1 MRPLKIKISAFGPYA
16 GVTQI
21 DMEKLGT
28 NGLYLITGDTGA
40 GKTTIFDAICFALY
54 GEPSGANRENSM
66 LRSKYADADTP
77 TEVELVFENRGKI
90 YTVKRNPE
98 YMRPSKRG
106 DGETK
111 QTANAELKMPDG
123 EVITKDKYVTETVR
137 NIIGVDRNQ
146 FAQIAMIAQGD
157 FLKLLLAKTEDRQK
171 IFREIF
177 KTAYYQKLQDRLKQE
192 SGKLGDEFELARK
205 SIEQYIKGIV
215 CDSESEYYELVM
227 SAKNNGMPVEEV
239 EELIAN
245 ILIRDEQ
252 TEAHLEEQSAQ
263 MEEKLGILNAAKS
276 RFDDYVKLENSY
288 NANVDTFNKRQD
300 SKTALEA
307 KLNEAKAKELQIK
320 EKSALVVEIKAQYSE
335 YENCDAAVMAL
346 QKSKSALE
354 KAEKSAEDCTKKEE
368 TVKATIEDIQSR
380 LKDVQN
386 AGEKR
391 EKLKAEKQNAQI
403 ARDKNLDII
412 KDIKNLEKLA
422 SDYAT
427 AQKNY
432 LSASVTAEEKQS
444 IYQQINKAFLDEQAG
459 VLAQNL
465 QDGTPCPVCGS
476 LNHPSKAQLSADAP
490 TEVQVKAAKDEAEK
504 ALSVMTEKSNTAN
517 TIKGR
522 MDADR
527 ETLCAKI
534 PQEFAGLEDAQ
545 LLIKLNEQN
554 DLLGQKISEYDN
566 AIKAEE
572 KAAAIKNELEEKL
585 PQAQNQLETV
595 KGLKAEA
602 EKTAATEKANAV
614 QYENQIKALKEKLKY
629 ESVSDAQKAVKML
642 EAEISDEQQF
652 IENAQKAL
660 DEEKQAISQLE
671 GVISQQKEQ
680 LVNKPEGDIVA
691 ISGEIAD
698 ILTRKNTVAQQLK
711 AVHARIVQNKQTKEN
726 ISARSAQLLEIEQ
739 KWTWVKA
746 LSNTANGNVPKKEK
760 IMLETYIQTTYFD
773 RIINKA
779 NRRFMI
785 MTNGQYDLVRRD
797 TASNMRSQSGLELD
811 VIDHYNGTR
820 RSVKTL
826 SGGESFKA
834 SLSLALGLSDEIQS
848 SAGGIKLD
856 TMFVDEGFGSLD
868 GESLQQ
874 AMAAL
879 TSLADG
885 NRLVG
890 IISHVAELK
899 EKIDNQIVVTKEKS
913 GGSKVTVVV
922 G

>member
-16 GVTQI
+16 GVTEI

-66 LRSKYADADTP
+66 LRSKYADVDTP
-77 TEVELVFENRGKI
+77 TEVELVFENRGKV

-111 QTANAELKMPDG
+111 QTANAELTMPDG
-123 EVITKDKYVTETVR
+123 EIITKDKYVTEAVR

-205 SIEQYIKGIV
+205 SIEQYIKGVV
-215 CDSESEYYELVM
+215 CDAESEYYESVM

-263 MEEKLGILNAAKS
+263 LEDKLGILNTTKS
-276 RFDDYVKLENSY
+276 RFDDYVKLESGY

-300 SKTALEA
+300 NKTALEE
-307 KLNEAKAKELQIK
+307 KLNEAKAKEPQIK

-335 YENCDAAVMAL
+335 YENCDAAVLAL

-391 EKLKAEKQNAQI
+391 EKLKAEKQNAEI

-412 KDIKNLEKLA
+412 KDVKNLEKLA

-427 AQKNY
+427 AQKSY
-432 LSASVTAEEKQS
+432 LSASATAEEKQS
-444 IYQQINKAFLDEQAG
+444 TYQQLNKAFLDEQAG

-465 QDGTPCPVCGS
+465 QDGIPCPVCGS
-476 LNHPSKAQLSADAP
+476 LQHPSKAQLSADAP
-490 TEVQVKAAKDEAEK
+490 TEAQVKAAKDEAEK
-504 ALSVMTEKSNTAN
+504 AVAYMTEKSNTAN

-522 MDADR
+522 LDADR

-534 PQEFAGLEDAQ
+534 PQEFAGLEDVQ

-554 DLLGQKISEYDN
+554 ELLGQRISEYDN

-572 KAAAIKNELEEKL
+572 KAAALKNELEEKL
-585 PQAQNQLETV
+585 PQAQKQLETI

-629 ESVSDAQKAVKML
+629 ESVSDAQKAVKKL
-642 EAEISDEQQF
+642 EAEISAEQQL

-698 ILTRKNTVAQQLK
+698 TLTRKNTVAQQLK

-874 AMAAL
+874 AMSAL

-913 GGSKVTVVV
+913 GGSKVYVVV

>member
-1 MRPLKIKISAFGPYA
+1 
-16 GVTQI
+16 
-21 DMEKLGT
+21 
-28 NGLYLITGDTGA
+28 
-40 GKTTIFDAICFALY
+40 
-54 GEPSGANRENSM
+54 M
-66 LRSKYADADTP
+66 LRSKYADVDTP
-77 TEVELVFENRGKI
+77 TEVELVFENRGKV

-111 QTANAELKMPDG
+111 QTANAELTMPDG
-123 EVITKDKYVTETVR
+123 EIITKDKYVTEAVR

-192 SGKLGDEFELARK
+192 SSKLGDEFELARK
-205 SIEQYIKGIV
+205 SIEQYIKGVV
-215 CDSESEYYELVM
+215 CDAESEYYESVM

-263 MEEKLGILNAAKS
+263 LEDKLGILNTTKS
-276 RFDDYVKLENSY
+276 RFDDYVKLESGY

-300 SKTALEA
+300 NKTALEE
-307 KLNEAKAKELQIK
+307 KLNEAKAKEPQIK

-335 YENCDAAVMAL
+335 YENCDSAVLAL

-354 KAEKSAEDCTKKEE
+354 KAERFAEDCTKKEE
-368 TVKATIEDIQSR
+368 TVKDTIEDISNR

-391 EKLKAEKQNAQI
+391 EKLKAEKQNAEI

-412 KDIKNLEKLA
+412 KDVKNLEKLA

-427 AQKNY
+427 AQKSY
-432 LSASVTAEEKQS
+432 LSASATAEEKQS
-444 IYQQINKAFLDEQAG
+444 TYQQLNKAFLDEQAG

-465 QDGTPCPVCGS
+465 QDGIPCPVCGS
-476 LNHPSKAQLSADAP
+476 LQHPSKAQLSADAP
-490 TEVQVKAAKDEAEK
+490 TEAQVKAAKDEAEK
-504 ALSVMTEKSNTAN
+504 AVAYMTEKSNTAN

-522 MDADR
+522 LDADR

-534 PQEFAGLEDAQ
+534 PQEFAGLEDVQ

-554 DLLGQKISEYDN
+554 ELLGQRISEYDN

-572 KAAAIKNELEEKL
+572 KAAALKNELEEKL
-585 PQAQNQLETV
+585 PQAQKQLETI

-629 ESVSDAQKAVKML
+629 ESVSDAQKAVKKL
-642 EAEISDEQQF
+642 EAEISAEQQL

-698 ILTRKNTVAQQLK
+698 TLTRKNTVAQQLK

-874 AMAAL
+874 AMSAL

-913 GGSKVTVVV
+913 GGSKVYVVV